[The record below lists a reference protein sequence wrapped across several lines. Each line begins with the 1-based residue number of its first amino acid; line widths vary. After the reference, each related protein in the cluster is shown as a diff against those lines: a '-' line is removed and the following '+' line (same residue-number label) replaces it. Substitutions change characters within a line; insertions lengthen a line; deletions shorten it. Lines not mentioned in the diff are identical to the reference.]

1 MKKVLVLSG
10 GGCYGAYQ
18 MGIVSKLIEENKGSW
33 DLITGVSAGSINAS
47 YLSSIEKDKE
57 KDNLKDFETLW
68 TNIKNK
74 DVYKDEFFFN
84 KLSYFDNTPLKNKL
98 SEIFG
103 SKKAIRPIIISSTS
117 LKNGKAVHF
126 YNEDIEKYG
135 FTDLILSS
143 TAIPILFPPHAF
155 LDDIF
160 CDGGLTSNIL
170 LFESINYCLK
180 HFPDEDI
187 SIDIIVCGKEISS
200 IDIDEKNITFKTYIE
215 RLISIIQNQVEYFQ
229 ILDKIDTPRQI
240 KIKLYEQLYE
250 TSYSLLDFDSCKELW
265 NQGYNFTNV
274 KITDIPN
281 PV

>member
-1 MKKVLVLSG
+1 MKKILVLSG
-10 GGCYGAYQ
+10 GGCYGAFE
-18 MGIVSKLIEENKGSW
+18 MGIVSKLIEQNKGSW
-33 DLITGVSAGSINAS
+33 DLITGVSAGSINAC

-57 KDNLKDFETLW
+57 QENIKDFETLW

-84 KLSYFDNTPLKNKL
+84 KLSYYDNTPLKNKL
-98 SEIFG
+98 NEVFESR
-103 SKKAIRPIIISSTS
+103 KVIRPLIISSTS
-117 LKNGKAVHF
+117 LKNGKALHF

-155 LDDIF
+155 LNDIF

-180 HFPDEDI
+180 NFPNEDI
-187 SIDIIVCGKEISS
+187 CIDIIVCGKEISS
-200 IDIDEKNITFKTYIE
+200 IDIDEKNITFKNYIE

-229 ILDKIDTPRQI
+229 ILDKIDTPQTI
-240 KIKLYEQLYE
+240 KIKLYEQMYE

-274 KITDIPN
+274 KITDIK
-281 PV
+281 